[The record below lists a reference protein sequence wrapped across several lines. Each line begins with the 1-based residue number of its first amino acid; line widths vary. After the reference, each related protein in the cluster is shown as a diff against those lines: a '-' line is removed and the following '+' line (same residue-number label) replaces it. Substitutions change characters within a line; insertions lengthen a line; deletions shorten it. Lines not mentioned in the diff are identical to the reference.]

1 MVGGPAASF
10 AAASPDFRFA
20 FSVAAFADILR
31 GGQDA
36 EHWSLTQVR
45 DLAAAA
51 SGTDGDRKEL
61 VGLIDKAI
69 AIKNRTAS
77 R

>member
-1 MVGGPAASF
+1 MI
-10 AAASPDFRFA
+10 
-20 FSVAAFADILR
+20 SVAAFADILR

-36 EHWSLTQVR
+36 EHWSLAQVR

-51 SGTDGDRKEL
+51 SGNDGDRKEL